1 MENLK
6 LFLDSSTIHG
16 LSYLSNTRSCSRLFW
31 LIIVVCGFSVAGYL
45 ISKSFYNWQ
54 QSPITTTIETLPISQ
69 ITFPNVT
76 VCPPRNSFLN
86 LNYDIIQSEKIKLD
100 EDTRKEL
107 FEHAKELIQ
116 ESIYEEVLK
125 NLSKM
130 EDLDRFSNWYQGLTK
145 IELPLIDKDNNDQ
158 FYFPLTTS
166 ATTGNISTQYFGDKF
181 DADKIERFMR
191 VVIRLTAS
199 ESIKGHKNVTLFFN
213 IFKNTLREFKEKDV
227 MELQY
232 NNLDADLTNF
242 HKNFTG
248 STDFSYLIELKRDIS
263 KEDVK
268 SIKVDFMPGFR
279 FLWHYN
285 IPVEQKKE
293 HKYERETREFVR

>member
-1 MENLK
+1 MTLFNLRK
-6 LFLDSSTIHG
+6 
-16 LSYLSNTRSCSRLFW
+16 
-31 LIIVVCGFSVAGYL
+31 
-45 ISKSFYNWQ
+45 
-54 QSPITTTIETLPISQ
+54 
-69 ITFPNVT
+69 
-76 VCPPRNSFLN
+76 
-86 LNYDIIQSEKIKLD
+86 KID
-100 EDTRKEL
+100 EDSRKEL

-213 IFKNTLREFKEKDV
+213 IFKNTLRQFKEKDV

-248 STDFSYLIELKRDIS
+248 STDFSYQIELKRDIS

-293 HKYERETREFVR
+293 HKYERETREFFR

>member
-16 LSYLSNTRSCSRLFW
+16 LSYLSNTKSCSRLFW

-86 LNYDIIQSEKIKLD
+86 LNYDIIQSEKRKLD

-213 IFKNTLREFKEKDV
+213 IFKNTLRQFKEKDV

-248 STDFSYLIELKRDIS
+248 STDFSYQIELKRDIS
-263 KEDVK
+263 KED
-268 SIKVDFMPGFR
+268 M
-279 FLWHYN
+279 Y
-285 IPVEQKKE
+285 
-293 HKYERETREFVR
+293 